1 MKKYKILTV
10 VAAMAAMFAFNP
22 MSAKAANGDIIVQGQ
37 AYEVQDLDQYNTVN
51 PIIAQKYE
59 FDGFDR
65 KDGVH
70 KNVSPLQSFTLSEK
84 SVTVI
89 KTGATT
95 NEACDFV
102 NVSTALYGDSIGTSL
117 IYQSKDVRSG
127 ENPRVSLLVLE
138 PGTYYISTI
147 VNQWNGFG
155 SGKADLTGI
164 ASSSIAY
171 IPVSKFY
178 DIQQVPGAG
187 FTTVNVKHHGGT
199 FVQRVECSDLYTLP
213 SQSELKAW
221 SSYGYDNIIDANDME
236 NVYTLDPGLN
246 GYTFDS
252 TGTSVYGINAT
263 LHGNEPY
270 NYCHAFINFTVEV
283 KSRAEQQEE
292 VKPAKKDTKK
302 PTVTGVK
309 NGKKYTKAVKIK
321 FKDASGIKYA
331 KLNKKNIKS
340 GYKVKKS
347 GKYKLTVVDKAGNKR
362 IIKFRVSIP
371 KKRR

>member
-22 MSAKAANGDIIVQGQ
+22 MSAKADNGDIIVQGQ

-59 FDGFDR
+59 FDGFFY

-70 KNVSPLQSFTLSEK
+70 KSLSPAQPFTLSEE
-84 SVTVI
+84 SVVVL
-89 KTGATT
+89 KTSCTSNEASNYTEAVSAIYSDSTATT
-95 NEACDFV
+95 KVANSLKVRPDEKPTV
-102 NVSTALYGDSIGTSL
+102 NVL
-117 IYQSKDVRSG
+117 ILK
-127 ENPRVSLLVLE
+127 
-138 PGTYYISTI
+138 PGTYYVT
-147 VNQWNGFG
+147 VLANQWNGSG
-155 SGKADLTGI
+155 SGKAEFTGI
-164 ASSSIAY
+164 ASASIAY
-171 IPVSKFY
+171 IPLSKFY
-178 DIQQVPGAG
+178 DIQQVQGDG
-187 FTTVNVKHHGGT
+187 VTTVNIKHHGGS
-199 FVQRVECSDLYTLP
+199 FVKRLEYSQGCTDSK
-213 SQSELKAW
+213 QSELLVW
-221 SSYGYDNIIDANDME
+221 SYYSYGELCDGDEEMGE
-236 NVYTLDPGLN
+236 GVYRLEPSLN

-252 TGTSVYGINAT
+252 TESDVYGVNA
-263 LHGNEPY
+263 LLCGDDCDD
-270 NYCHAFINFTVEV
+270 YCHAFTSVDV
-283 KSRAEQQEE
+283 KVNNKA
-292 VKPAKKDTKK
+292 VKPEKKDTKK

-362 IIKFRVSIP
+362 IVKFRVSIP

>member
-22 MSAKAANGDIIVQGQ
+22 MSAKAANGDIIAQGQ

-59 FDGFDR
+59 FDGFLY

-70 KNVSPLQSFTLSEK
+70 QNLSPAQPFTLSEE
-84 SVTVI
+84 SVVVL
-89 KTGATT
+89 KTSCTSNEANCYVEAASTIYSDSAATT
-95 NEACDFV
+95 NVVTSRKVQSDEKPTV
-102 NVSTALYGDSIGTSL
+102 NVL
-117 IYQSKDVRSG
+117 ILK
-127 ENPRVSLLVLE
+127 
-138 PGTYYISTI
+138 PGTYYVT
-147 VNQWNGFG
+147 VLANQWNGNG
-155 SGKADLTGI
+155 SGKAELTGI
-164 ASSSIAY
+164 ASASIAY
-171 IPVSKFY
+171 IPLSKFY
-178 DIQQVPGAG
+178 DIQQVQGDG
-187 FTTVNVKHHGGT
+187 VTTVNVKHHGGS
-199 FVQRVECSDLYTLP
+199 FVKCLEY
-213 SQSELKAW
+213 SQ
-221 SSYGYDNIIDANDME
+221 
-236 NVYTLDPGLN
+236 VYTDSRRSESLVWSYYSYAELCDGDTDDGEVFRLDPSLN
-246 GYTFDS
+246 GYTFDATES
-252 TGTSVYGINAT
+252 DGYGINA
-263 LHGNEPY
+263 LLCSDDNDD
-270 NYCHAFINFTVEV
+270 NCHAFIKVDVKVNNKAV
-283 KSRAEQQEE
+283 KSE
-292 VKPAKKDTKK
+292 KKDTKK

-362 IIKFRVSIP
+362 IVKFRVSIP

>member
-10 VAAMAAMFAFNP
+10 VAAMAAMFAFSP
-22 MSAKAANGDIIVQGQ
+22 MSAKAANGDIVAQGQ
-37 AYEVQDLDQYNTVN
+37 AYEVQDLDQYNNVN

-59 FDGFDR
+59 FDGFGYAG
-65 KDGVH
+65 GVH
-70 KNVSPLQSFTLSEK
+70 KNLSPAQPFTLSEE
-84 SVTVI
+84 SVVVL
-89 KTGATT
+89 KTSCTSNEALSYTEAASTIYSDSAATT
-95 NEACDFV
+95 TIVTSSRVKSGEKPTV
-102 NVSTALYGDSIGTSL
+102 NVLTL
-117 IYQSKDVRSG
+117 K
-127 ENPRVSLLVLE
+127 
-138 PGTYYISTI
+138 PGTYYVTVLAS
-147 VNQWNGFG
+147 QWNGYG
-155 SGKADLTGI
+155 GKAQLTGI
-164 ASSSIAY
+164 ASASIAY
-171 IPVSKFY
+171 VPLSKFY
-178 DIQQVPGAG
+178 EIQQVQGDG
-187 FTTVNVKHHGGT
+187 VTTVNVKHHGGT
-199 FVQRVECSDLYTLP
+199 FVRRLEYSDLYTLP

-221 SSYGYDNIIDANDME
+221 SSHGYENIIDANDKE

-252 TGTSVYGINAT
+252 TETSVYGINAT
-263 LHGNEPY
+263 LHGDEPTY
-270 NYCHAFINFTVEV
+270 CCHAFTNLTVEV
-283 KSRAEQQEE
+283 KAKAEQQEA
-292 VKPAKKDTKK
+292 VKPEKKDTKK

-362 IIKFRVSIP
+362 IVKFRVSIP